1 MTTMCVL
8 GDVTELGLKNAKAY
22 CISAAGGDQQE
33 ELSYGRSLVLTSPQP
48 IKRIPRSER
57 HNELLVT
64 SLPLAHSWLMLL
76 CSCSD
81 RPKLG
86 F

>member
-1 MTTMCVL
+1 MVVIRVGFEECKSVL
-8 GDVTELGLKNAKAY
+8 Y
-22 CISAAGGDQQE
+22 FSSSGDQQE

-64 SLPLAHSWLMLL
+64 SSPLAHNWLMLL